1 MDSKNKETDLKDK
14 ETVQEK
20 ELLPDGNYKYPDGTI
35 RNSLGQLQ
43 VGSARLCT
51 TGSKRNRN
59 KKLESYLDMTIGK
72 DGKRAVDR
80 LLDIAFYDY
89 DSKGD
94 GKIPRHSTSNQLEAI
109 KILMGYAFGRPKVQ
123 IDKQVDIDLSVEH
136 RIAHVTKLLQQN
148 KKVISNVEVIDIDV
162 GDVREIEDDRD

>member
-1 MDSKNKETDLKDK
+1 MESKDK
-14 ETVQEK
+14 QEANLPIEK
-20 ELLPDGNYKYPDGTI
+20 EKIGDDLYKYPDGTL

-43 VGSARLCT
+43 KGSAQLCT

-59 KKLESYLDMTIGK
+59 KKLEAYLDMTIGN
-72 DGKRAVDR
+72 DGKRAIDR

-89 DSKGD
+89 DSKGAE
-94 GKIPRHSTSNQLEAI
+94 KKPLHSTSNQLEAI
-109 KILMGYAFGRPKVQ
+109 KVILAYQFGRPRQ
-123 IDKQVDIDLSVEH
+123 SIEKQVDIDLSVEH

-162 GDVREIEDDRD
+162 EDVREIEDDRD